1 MKCSHCGS
9 EWATAVENPK
19 DTCPFCGKQLES
31 ANSSQ
36 PAARGRFQLSYD
48 KTTLVQFL
56 GDEKN
61 VVVPAGITRIGAG
74 AFHGYGVETVYI
86 TDGVTEIGDNC
97 FNGCKQLREV
107 RIPSSVTY
115 ISDSAFKDTGK
126 KKIIAEKG
134 SYAWNKYA
142 KPVTEDKP
150 VTSNTPAE
158 AKPIK
163 ESASVSLSK
172 PAEEPQRTVTPTEG
186 TDTKESLKAQPVD
199 NQPSIDKFI
208 DKQISNIQTQHAKEA
223 QWAKLLGCKPGKTPW
238 TMSISWFGSAGRL
251 INRIKCISDQELL
264 IRIAREA
271 RRIDVKAAAVMKIT
285 DQELLGKYAC
295 SKYWQIRAAATKHLE
310 DQKVLEQLALNDY
323 ISDVQEAAVM
333 RLENPTVLH
342 KIAKSDASKQ
352 ARKAALLRLD
362 DTSGIKEFLMSD
374 GLGDE
379 KLLDR
384 ITREDDLMDLA
395 MQAKSGFVRSEA
407 ADRLPAEK
415 AEVKLLKAAAK
426 LYYSANEDNI
436 RRFQELCNVM
446 VNEDMP
452 FLKKL
457 ANSYPDPN
465 IHTLTKQ
472 YKPATTNLVESMINT
487 GDNKAYF
494 DDGVVYAITRHGEI
508 RIGYY
513 DDTHAY
519 DENEKEIASF
529 THNDDGIFIQF
540 NHLGQITYLK
550 EMYARLAEKQPY
562 LKETYEETSRKE
574 CAMLLTFEYANAASG
589 GYIEETDGEYRNV
602 AYLRHRSSNTSRDRV
617 LGMAAAFVCLQKFV
631 WTDENRYSRFY
642 KR

>member
-1 MKCSHCGS
+1 MKCNHCGS
-9 EWATAVENPK
+9 EWTTAVENQK
-19 DTCPFCGKQLES
+19 NTCPFCGKQLE
-31 ANSSQ
+31 NTNNSQ

-61 VVVPAGITRIGAG
+61 VVIPAGITRIGAG

-86 TDGVTEIGDNC
+86 PDGVTEIGDNC

-126 KKIIAEKG
+126 KRIIAEKG

-142 KPVTEDKP
+142 KPVTDDKP

-158 AKPIK
+158 ATPIK
-163 ESASVSLSK
+163 ESSPVSLSK
-172 PAEEPQRTVTPTEG
+172 PAEEPKRTVTPTED
-186 TDTKESLKAQPVD
+186 TDTKEPLNAQPAG
-199 NQPSIDKFI
+199 NQPSVDEFI
-208 DKQISNIQTQHAKEA
+208 DKQISKIQTQQTKEIQRA
-223 QWAKLLGCKPGKTPW
+223 NLLGCKPGKTPW

-251 INRIKCISDQELL
+251 INRIKCLSDQELL
-264 IRIAREA
+264 ARIAREA
-271 RRIDVKAAAVMKIT
+271 RRIDVKSTAIMKIT
-285 DQELLGKYAC
+285 DQELLRKYAC
-295 SKYWQIRAAATKHLE
+295 SKYWQIREAATKHLE

-333 RLENPTVLH
+333 RLENPAVLR
-342 KIAKSDASKQ
+342 KVAKSDASKQ
-352 ARKAALLRLD
+352 ARKTALLRLG
-362 DTSGIKEFLMSD
+362 DTSEMKVFLMSD
-374 GLGDE
+374 GWGDT
-379 KLLDR
+379 KMLDR
-384 ITREDDLMDLA
+384 ITVEDDLVDLA
-395 MQAKSGFVRSEA
+395 MQAKSRLVRSEA
-407 ADRLPAEK
+407 TDRLPAEK
-415 AEVKLLKAAAK
+415 TETKLLKAAAE
-426 LYYSANEDNI
+426 LSYNSNEDNT
-436 RRFQELCNVM
+436 RCFRQLCNIM
-446 VNEDMP
+446 VNEDP
-452 FLKKL
+452 SFLKKL
-457 ANSYPDPN
+457 ANYPDPN
-465 IHTLTKQ
+465 VLTLIEQ
-472 YKPATTNLVESMINT
+472 YKPSTTNLVESMINT

-508 RIGYY
+508 KIGYY

-529 THNDDGIFIQF
+529 THNDDGVFIQF

-550 EMYARLAEKQPY
+550 EMYARLAEKEPY
-562 LKETYEETSRKE
+562 LKETYEETSKKE
-574 CAMLLTFEYANAASG
+574 CAMLLTFEYANAASA
-589 GYIEETDGEYRNV
+589 GYIEETNGEYRNV
-602 AYLRHRSSNTSRDRV
+602 AYLRHRSSNTPRERI

>member
-1 MKCSHCGS
+1 MNKCNHCGS
-9 EWATAVENPK
+9 EWTTTAENK
-19 DTCPFCGKQLES
+19 NATCPFCGKQLES
-31 ANSSQ
+31 APKSQ

-48 KTTLVQFL
+48 KMTLVQFL

-86 TDGVTEIGDNC
+86 PDGVTEIGDNC
-97 FNGCKQLREV
+97 FNDCKQLREV

-126 KKIIAEKG
+126 KTIIAEKG
-134 SYAWNKYA
+134 SYAWKKYA
-142 KPVTEDKP
+142 KPEAENKP
-150 VTSNTPAE
+150 AASNTHSKANPVE
-158 AKPIK
+158 K
-163 ESASVSLSK
+163 SAPVSPSK
-172 PAEEPQRTVTPTEG
+172 PAEVPKKVVASATTESA
-186 TDTKESLKAQPVD
+186 KKQPVD
-199 NQPSIDKFI
+199 NTPSIDKFI
-208 DKQISNIQTQHAKEA
+208 DKQISKIQTQQAKET

-238 TMSISWFGSAGRL
+238 TMSISWFGSADRL

-264 IRIAREA
+264 ARIAREA
-271 RRIDVKAAAVMKIT
+271 CRSDVKAAAVMKIT

-295 SKYWQIRAAATKHLE
+295 SKYWQIREAAAKHLE
-310 DQKVLEQLALNDY
+310 DQKILEQLALNDY
-323 ISDVQEAAVM
+323 ISDVQEAAIM
-333 RLENPTVLH
+333 RLENPAVLR
-342 KIAKSDASKQ
+342 KIAKSDTSKQ

-384 ITREDDLMDLA
+384 ITKEDDLTDLA

-415 AEVKLLKAAAK
+415 AEAKLLKAAAK

-465 IHTLTKQ
+465 IHTLTEQ
-472 YKPATTNLVESMINT
+472 YKPSVINLVESRINT

-494 DDGVVYAITRHGEI
+494 DDGVVYAVTRNGEFK
-508 RIGYY
+508 IGYY
-513 DDTHAY
+513 DDCKIY
-519 DENEKEIASF
+519 DGNNWEIASF
-529 THNDDGIFIQF
+529 SHTDDGLWVVL
-540 NHLGQITYLK
+540 NHSGRIANLEKTYA
-550 EMYARLAEKQPY
+550 EIAEKQPA
-562 LKETYEETSRKE
+562 LKETCQQSFHKERAALLAHETIEATNQGVIEDVMGYCDYNILATLR
-574 CAMLLTFEYANAASG
+574 YRSG
-589 GYIEETDGEYRNV
+589 NV
-602 AYLRHRSSNTSRDRV
+602 PTDRV
-617 LGMAAAFVCLQKFV
+617 VGMAAAFACLQNFV